1 MSITSSVDRTALAID
16 ANVAVWAVIPTPPPL
31 DPSRLFERWL
41 QDNVH
46 LVAPTLW
53 LAEGISA
60 IRQYVHTR
68 QLTAAQGRRAVDDL
82 LSIEIEL
89 VPLSDALCR
98 SAFEWALRLGQS
110 RAYDGF
116 YLAVAEEQQ
125 VELWTADRRLANGA
139 RQIGVPRVHWIGEA
153 LSQT

>member
-1 MSITSSVDRTALAID
+1 MD

-31 DPSRLFERWL
+31 DPSPLFERWL

-53 LAEGISA
+53 LAEGVSA
-60 IRQYVHTR
+60 IRQHVHTR
-68 QLTAAQGRRAVDDL
+68 QLTAAQGRRALDDL
-82 LSIEIEL
+82 LSIDIEL
-89 VPLSDALCR
+89 VSLSDALCR
-98 SAFEWALRLGQS
+98 SAFEWALRLEQS
-110 RAYDGF
+110 RAYDAF
-116 YLAVAEEQQ
+116 YLAVAEAQQ

-139 RQIGVPRVHWIGEA
+139 RQIGALWVHWIGEV